1 MPRPTSYR
9 PGFTGMGNVEG
20 KEGPWEKAQMGSTFQ
35 IDEEEK
41 QRLFDELLKMVSTG
55 TAQARN
61 VSMEQS
67 ALSSSSDAARAASLR
82 GVDYRGGMAMEAG
95 TTDLQ
100 KFIANYNRQGTQQA
114 FQNRMGIKQYNLQKD
129 AMEGSLWQD
138 LMGLLGGGVQGLGA
152 YAGYKL
158 FSPTGTQGRS
168 SMPQSLGV
176 LP

>member
-1 MPRPTSYR
+1 MPNTRPSQRRPEIGIGQPNVPSNYSYKS
-9 PGFTGMGNVEG
+9 PGSAE
-20 KEGPWEKAQMGSTFQ
+20 TFQ
-35 IDEEEK
+35 IGEGE
-41 QRLFDELLKMVSTG
+41 QQNLFDELLKMISTG

-67 ALSSSSDAARAASLR
+67 ALSNASDAARQASLR

-114 FQNRMGIKQYNLQKD
+114 FQNKMAMKQFGLQQE
-129 AMEGSLWQD
+129 ALEGSLWQD
-138 LMGLLGGGVQGLGA
+138 LMGLLGGGVNMAGA

-158 FSPTGTQGRS
+158 FSNTGN
-168 SMPQSLGV
+168 
-176 LP
+176 